1 MKTARVRRTTAA
13 QALIRAMKSGKECG
27 HLNWHYVVGFLS
39 SEHPSLSEEIEAFE
53 RARTDALRAAGSAA

>member
-1 MKTARVRRTTAA
+1 MKTVRARRTSAA
-13 QALIRAMKSGKECG
+13 QALVRAMKSGKECG

-53 RARTDALRAAGSAA
+53 RARTDALRATGSAA